1 MGGEHTHRL
10 LVVMLRQRPLLL
22 WIAGEGRRA
31 AGGGREEALLEAVGV
46 GVAVVAVLA
55 VGVLVADDG
64 RGGRTAGGGQV
75 GWRGVEASSRL
86 LPVRVA

>member
-1 MGGEHTHRL
+1 MGGENTHRL

-22 WIAGEGRRA
+22 WVNSEGRSA
-31 AGGGREEALLEAVGV
+31 AGGGREKALLEAVGV

-64 RGGRTAGGGQV
+64 RGWGTAGGGQV
-75 GWRGVEASSRL
+75 RWRGVEASRL
-86 LPVRVA
+86 LPVRVVA

>member
-1 MGGEHTHRL
+1 MGGENTHRL
-10 LVVMLRQRPLLL
+10 LVVMLRQRPLL
-22 WIAGEGRRA
+22 WVAGEGRRA

-64 RGGRTAGGGQV
+64 RGRRTAGGGQV

-86 LPVRVA
+86 LPVRIA

>member
-1 MGGEHTHRL
+1 MGGENTHRL

-22 WIAGEGRRA
+22 WVAGEGRSA
-31 AGGGREEALLEAVGV
+31 AGGGREEALLEAVRV

-64 RGGRTAGGGQV
+64 RGRRTAGGGQV
-75 GWRGVEASSRL
+75 GWWGVETSRL